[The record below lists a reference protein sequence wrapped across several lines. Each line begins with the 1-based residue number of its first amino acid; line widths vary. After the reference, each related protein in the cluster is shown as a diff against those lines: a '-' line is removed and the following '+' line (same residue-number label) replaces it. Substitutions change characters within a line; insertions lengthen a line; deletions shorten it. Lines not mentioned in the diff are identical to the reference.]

1 MKKITPHT
9 LLLAEP
15 RGFCAG
21 VVRAIEVLNYLLDHE
36 KPPIY
41 SYHEIVHNKWIV
53 NKFEGHNVVFVE
65 DPSEIPEGAI
75 VMLSAHGTSPNVENR
90 FNEKATLTINSVC
103 PLVTKV
109 HHEAKKYTDQG
120 AQIIYVGHKGHDE
133 ALGAIGVSPDN
144 MHLVEN
150 IDDVENLN
158 LQGETALLAQTTLA
172 ISEWEPIMNHSKKK
186 YPNLSMPRKS
196 DLCYATTNRQSAIV
210 EILNKVNSVLV
221 VGSENS
227 SNTKALVEMVKSN
240 GCDAH
245 RIENVDDLTDLNL
258 NGNIA
263 ITAGASAPDHLV
275 FEIIDN
281 LNAKDLI
288 EFNHI
293 NEEEYFPLPKELRN
307 NVKTISNFLEH
318 LCIHDEYP
326 KKNKGINN
334 DRKWSATEALSSL

>member
-1 MKKITPHT
+1 MVNKVYLVT
-9 LLLAEP
+9 P

-21 VVRAIEVLNYLLDHE
+21 VEMAIKALSWML
-36 KPPIY
+36 KIY
-41 SYHEIVHNKWIV
+41 DETIYCYHEIVHNKWIV

-75 VMLSAHGTSPNVENR
+75 VMLSAHGTSPSVENR

-210 EILNKVNSVLV
+210 EILNEVNSVLV

-240 GCDAH
+240 DCDAY

-275 FEIIDN
+275 FEIIDH
-281 LNAKDLI
+281 LNANDLI

-307 NVKTISNFLEH
+307 NVKTISNFLEQ

>member
-1 MKKITPHT
+1 MINKVYLVT
-9 LLLAEP
+9 P

-21 VVRAIEVLNYLLDHE
+21 VEMAIKALSWML
-36 KPPIY
+36 KIY
-41 SYHEIVHNKWIV
+41 DETIYCYHEIVHNKWIV

-75 VMLSAHGTSPNVENR
+75 VMLSAHGTSPSVENR

-109 HHEAKKYTDQG
+109 HHEAKKYTDQD

-240 GCDAH
+240 GCDVH

-275 FEIIDN
+275 FEIIDH

>member
-1 MKKITPHT
+1 MCI
-9 LLLAEP
+9 
-15 RGFCAG
+15 RD
-21 VVRAIEVLNYLLDHE
+21 R
-36 KPPIY
+36 
-41 SYHEIVHNKWIV
+41 
-53 NKFEGHNVVFVE
+53 
-65 DPSEIPEGAI
+65 
-75 VMLSAHGTSPNVENR
+75 LSAHGTSPSVENR

-275 FEIIDN
+275 FEIIDH
-281 LNAKDLI
+281 LNANDLI

-307 NVKTISNFLEH
+307 NVKTISNFLER

-334 DRKWSATEALSSL
+334 DRKWSATKALSSL

>member
-1 MKKITPHT
+1 MVNKVYLVT
-9 LLLAEP
+9 P

-21 VVRAIEVLNYLLDHE
+21 VEMAIKALSWML
-36 KPPIY
+36 KIY
-41 SYHEIVHNKWIV
+41 DETIYCYHEIVHNKWIV

-275 FEIIDN
+275 FEIIDH
-281 LNAKDLI
+281 LNANDLI

-326 KKNKGINN
+326 KKIKGINN
-334 DRKWSATEALSSL
+334 DRKWSATEALNSL